1 MTGRLLYVGVELWPV
16 VTRGQV
22 VGAFKNVAD
31 EDAGEAP
38 FRTLRHHGWA
48 TSGSRI
54 RTRSGGHIAGGLVL
68 YCSLNVD
75 AARLARLGFEDEAS
89 KLAVEASKIESSRA
103 WNDML
108 DLLAKGSDDDAKAA
122 VFGTTH
128 QRALTTLLRR
138 LGRETE
144 RARRRHKVLKSV
156 YEITVG
162 SVSEAHPGYV
172 IVRTIQGDDTAIP
185 RWIASGVSRD
195 KPGDLVALLNER
207 LGARKAILEA
217 VPAID
222 VDLPDSTNDY
232 SPFDDTDPRNRLSA
246 KDAPFFRAAPAP
258 LRVLVPVT
266 IEG

>member
-1 MTGRLLYVGVELWPV
+1 V
-16 VTRGQV
+16 VTRAQV

-48 TSGSRI
+48 TSGTRV
-54 RTRSGGHIAGGLVL
+54 RTRSGGHIVGGLVI
-68 YCSLNVD
+68 YSSLNVD

-89 KLAVEASKIESSRA
+89 KVAAEASKIESSRVWA
-103 WNDML
+103 DMIG
-108 DLLAKGSDDDAKAA
+108 LLAKGSDDDAKAA
-122 VFGTTH
+122 VSGATH
-128 QRALTTLLRR
+128 HGVLTSLLRT
-138 LGRETE
+138 LGRATE
-144 RARRRHKVLKSV
+144 RARRRHKVLETV

-162 SVSEAHPGYV
+162 SVSETRPGYV
-172 IVRTIQGDDTAIP
+172 VVRTIQGDDTAIP

-195 KPGDLVALLNER
+195 KPGDLVALLHER

-222 VDLPDSTNDY
+222 VDVPDSKSDY

-246 KDAPFFRAAPAP
+246 QDAAFFRGKPAP
-258 LRVLVPVT
+258 LSVLVPVT